1 MASDRRQKDA
11 AKAKFGGLRQMVRG
25 KFQVVNITHN
35 HWNKESRTIKLQ
47 AVYDNGIEE
56 NAKYA
61 KATPSGSIEIQIDN
75 PPAAEFF
82 ELGKYVY
89 VDFSAVE

>member
-1 MASDRRQKDA
+1 MA
-11 AKAKFGGLRQMVRG
+11 VRG
-25 KFQVVNITHN
+25 KFQVVSITSN
-35 HWNKESRTIKLQ
+35 HWNKDSRTIKLL

-61 KATPSGSIEIQIDN
+61 KTTPSGSIEIEVNN

-89 VDFSAVE
+89 IDFSAVE

>member
-1 MASDRRQKDA
+1 
-11 AKAKFGGLRQMVRG
+11 MVRG
-25 KFQVVNITHN
+25 KFQVTSITSN
-35 HWNKESRTIKLQ
+35 HWNKDSKTIKLA

-61 KATPSGSIEIQIDN
+61 KASPSGSIEIQIDN
-75 PPAAEFF
+75 PPASEFF

-89 VDFSAVE
+89 VDFSEASL

>member
-1 MASDRRQKDA
+1 
-11 AKAKFGGLRQMVRG
+11 MVRG
-25 KFQVVNITHN
+25 KFQVTNITSN
-35 HWNKESRTIKLQ
+35 HWNKDSKTIRLG

-75 PPAAEFF
+75 PSAAEFF

-89 VDFSAVE
+89 VDFSAAE

>member
-1 MASDRRQKDA
+1 MS
-11 AKAKFGGLRQMVRG
+11 VRG
-25 KFQVVNITHN
+25 KFQVQTITSN
-35 HWNKESRTIKLQ
+35 FWNKDSKTIKLA
-47 AVYDNGIEE
+47 AVYDDGVEE
-56 NAKYA
+56 NARYA

-89 VDFSAVE
+89 VDFSNVQ

>member
-1 MASDRRQKDA
+1 MS
-11 AKAKFGGLRQMVRG
+11 VRG
-25 KFQVVNITHN
+25 KFQVHSITSN
-35 HWNKESRTIKLQ
+35 HWNKESKTIKLS

-89 VDFSAVE
+89 VDFSDAV

>member
-1 MASDRRQKDA
+1 
-11 AKAKFGGLRQMVRG
+11 MVRG
-25 KFQVVNITHN
+25 KFQVTNITSN
-35 HWNKESRTIKLQ
+35 HWNKESKMIKLQ